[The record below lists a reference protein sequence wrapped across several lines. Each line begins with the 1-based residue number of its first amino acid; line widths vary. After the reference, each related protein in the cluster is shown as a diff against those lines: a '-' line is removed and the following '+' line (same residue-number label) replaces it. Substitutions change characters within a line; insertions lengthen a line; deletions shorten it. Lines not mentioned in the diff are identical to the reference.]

1 LDFVPKRSILRLVDL
16 TKVLEQLRAELAN
29 LDAAIASLERL
40 QQEGRRRGRPPKS
53 MSLSNHRTKIEDP
66 PAASVKKSE

>member
-1 LDFVPKRSILRLVDL
+1 MDFVPKRSILRQVDL

-29 LDAAIASLERL
+29 LNAAIVSLERL

-53 MSLSNHRTKIEDP
+53 ISLATHPGKIEDP
-66 PAASVKKSE
+66 PSDSVKKSE